1 MIAATWTMRL
11 AAMLKLELSVI
22 ATEDAALA
30 LDGGLGLAAVAAI
43 SALPP
48 GPRRNFELAMWAR
61 RIVDGPG
68 RLAVVFRPDADDA
81 TYEAYAAL
89 AYRCRQECEVPR

>member
-1 MIAATWTMRL
+1 MRC

-22 ATEDAALA
+22 ATEDAAVEI
-30 LDGGLGLAAVAAI
+30 DGGLGLAAVEAI
-43 SALPP
+43 AALPP
-48 GPRRNFELAMWAR
+48 GPRRDFELALWAR

-68 RLAVVFRPDADDA
+68 RLAMVFRHDADDN